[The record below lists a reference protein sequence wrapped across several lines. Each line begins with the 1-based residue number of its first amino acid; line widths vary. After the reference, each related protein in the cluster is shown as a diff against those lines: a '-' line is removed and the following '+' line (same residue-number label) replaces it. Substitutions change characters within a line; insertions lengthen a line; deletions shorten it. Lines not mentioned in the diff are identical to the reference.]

1 MSRYSRFRLDHEHKL
16 TGNMGYLYPCMCL
29 EVMPGDRFKSSS
41 DLAMRLMPLVSPM
54 MHRVDVFMH
63 FFFVPTRLIWK
74 DFDKFLTG
82 GDKGTDVVEAPYMLN
97 SSPAASPTFTVSVGS
112 LGDYLGLP
120 CTDSGGTSSSVRCS
134 ALPFRAYSLVYNEWY
149 RDQQII
155 DPVGF
160 TDANGGDRV
169 TNRSLLKRAWKRGYF
184 ENALPW
190 AQKGD
195 PVSLPIAGDAPVY
208 SNGKAVELPIGTNA
222 AASTGT
228 PIVQSRLYGAG
239 TVLHSGGVTGYN
251 VNDGT
256 ASADFDTNLITR
268 MGEAQAVTINDL
280 RLAFQVQRYLE
291 KVNRGGSRMIEFLLE
306 MFHVRSSDARLQR
319 PEYIGG
325 GRCPIVIGDV
335 LQTSSTDETTPQGN
349 MAGQGYAAMHA
360 PGFRYRAEEFGYIMG
375 FLSVMP
381 QPTYQQGLHK
391 MWSRFSR
398 YDYPFPVFSHLG
410 DQPIFERE
418 LYYKSQVARST
429 DNTDGYSNDNNA
441 LFGYAP
447 RYEEFRRI
455 PSQVHGQFRTTLDF
469 WHMGRIFSE
478 APTLSAEFV
487 NCSPTDR
494 VFAVQDGSDKLVI
507 QIVHNTSVIRQLP
520 KFGVP
525 GLIDHN

>member
-1 MSRYSRFRLDHEHKL
+1 MSKYSKFRLDHEHKM

-74 DFDKFLTG
+74 NFDKFLTG
-82 GDKGTDVVEAPYMLN
+82 GDKGTDVVAAPWMQGAEGN
-97 SSPAASPTFTVSVGS
+97 ARNFTVNVGS

-120 CTDSGGTSSSVRCS
+120 VKTGESSMNVRCS
-134 ALPFRAYSLVYNEWY
+134 ALPFRAYALVYNEWY
-149 RDQQII
+149 RDQQLI

-160 TDANGGDRV
+160 SDADGADYT
-169 TNRSLLKRAWKRGYF
+169 TNQSLLKRAWKRGYF
-184 ENALPW
+184 ENALPN
-190 AQKGD
+190 AQKGAAVD
-195 PVSLPIAGDAPVY
+195 VPFASEIPVYAGDDPTMIRVAG
-208 SNGKAVELPIGTNA
+208 SGDDAVNMAFMRGG
-222 AASTGT
+222 STG
-228 PIVQSRLYGAG
+228 VSAQAG
-239 TVLHSGGVTGYN
+239 TVRCP
-251 VNDGT
+251 T
-256 ASADFDTNLITR
+256 AAVSATNETNLYASLD
-268 MGEAQAVTINDL
+268 GQSGVSINDL

-306 MFHVRSSDARLQR
+306 MFNVRSSDARLQR

-418 LYYKSQVARST
+418 LYYTSQSNIVST
-429 DNTDGYSNDNNA
+429 DNTDGYSTANDA
-441 LFGYAP
+441 VFGYAP
-447 RYEEFRRI
+447 RYEEFRKM
-455 PSQVHGQFRTTLDF
+455 PSQVHGQFRTSLDY

-478 APTLSAEFV
+478 APTLSSDFV

>member
-1 MSRYSRFRLDHEHKL
+1 MSKYSKFRLDHEHKM

-82 GDKGTDVVEAPYMLN
+82 GDKGTTEVEAPYMLN
-97 SSPAASPTFTVSVGS
+97 STPAASPTFTVSVGS

-120 CTDSGGTSSSVRCS
+120 CTDTGGTSSSLRCS

-184 ENALPW
+184 ENALPN
-190 AQKGD
+190 AQKGAAVD
-195 PVSLPIAGDAPVY
+195 VPFASEIPVYAGDDPTMIRVAG
-208 SNGKAVELPIGTNA
+208 SGDDAVNMGFMRGGSTGVSAQSATVRCPTA
-222 AASTGT
+222 AAS
-228 PIVQSRLYGAG
+228 
-239 TVLHSGGVTGYN
+239 VTN
-251 VNDGT
+251 E
-256 ASADFDTNLITR
+256 TNLYASLD
-268 MGEAQAVTINDL
+268 GQSGVSINDL

-306 MFHVRSSDARLQR
+306 MFNVRSSDARLQR

-325 GRCPIVIGDV
+325 GRCPIVVGDV

-398 YDYPFPVFSHLG
+398 YDYPFPVFSRLG

-418 LYYKSQVARST
+418 LYYKSQVAKST
-429 DNTDGYSNDNNA
+429 DNTDGYSNDNDT

-455 PSQVHGQFRTTLDF
+455 PSQVHGQFRTSLDF

-478 APTLSAEFV
+478 APTLSADFV

>member
-1 MSRYSRFRLDHEHKL
+1 MSRYSKFRLDHEHKM
-16 TGNMGYLYPCMCL
+16 TGNMGFLYPCMCL

-82 GDKGTDVVEAPYMLN
+82 GDKGTTEVEAPYMLN
-97 SSPAASPTFTVSVGS
+97 STPVASPTFTVSVGS

-120 CTDSGGTSSSVRCS
+120 CTDSGGNSSSLRCS

-160 TDANGGDRV
+160 TDGNGGDRV
-169 TNRSLLKRAWKRGYF
+169 TNRLLLKRAWKRGYF
-184 ENALPW
+184 ENALPN
-190 AQKGD
+190 AQKGAAVD
-195 PVSLPIAGDAPVY
+195 VPFASEIPVYAGDDPTMIRVAG
-208 SNGKAVELPIGTNA
+208 SGDDAVNMGFMRGGSTGVSAQSGTVRCPTA
-222 AASTGT
+222 AASAT
-228 PIVQSRLYGAG
+228 
-239 TVLHSGGVTGYN
+239 N
-251 VNDGT
+251 V
-256 ASADFDTNLITR
+256 TNLYASLD
-268 MGEAQAVTINDL
+268 GQSGVSINDL

-306 MFHVRSSDARLQR
+306 MFGVRSSDARLQR

-418 LYYKSQVARST
+418 LFYKSQVAKST
-429 DNTDGYSNDNNA
+429 DNSDGYSNDNNT

-447 RYEEFRRI
+447 RYEEFRKI
-455 PSQVHGQFRTTLDF
+455 PSQVHGQFRTSLDF